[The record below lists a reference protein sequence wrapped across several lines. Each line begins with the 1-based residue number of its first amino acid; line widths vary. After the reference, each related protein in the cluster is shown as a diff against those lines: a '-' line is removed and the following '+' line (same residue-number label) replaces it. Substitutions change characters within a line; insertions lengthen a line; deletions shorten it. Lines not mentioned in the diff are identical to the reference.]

1 MSPVLIISNRCGSTI
16 LSNPTI
22 LCDRRFTKFDKLK
35 NIFNGL
41 YVQKFL
47 YLYHIFRFWE
57 CGGLVVESLPP
68 EREVGVQNL
77 PPSCCVLEQYTFTPR
92 KILVIPKKR

>member
-41 YVQKFL
+41 YVQNFSTYTTFL
-47 YLYHIFRFWE
+47 DF
-57 CGGLVVESLPP
+57 GSAV
-68 EREVGVQNL
+68 
-77 PPSCCVLEQYTFTPR
+77 T
-92 KILVIPKKR
+92 